1 MSGTADSGDASQT
14 RAGENRGVLFVP
26 YRDTLGLLSVE
37 DALNVCEQV
46 YLMHARG
53 SVVLSNPPSFKLDVA
68 DEFHNHW
75 HVKSVFLKDIPATG
89 VRIYNYFDDGV
100 RNTVGGLG
108 CTRYIVLSDPGSG
121 EPLAIV
127 DEHWSYAI
135 RSAAAA
141 VIACKWVGP
150 RQPQVLG
157 LVGIGTMGTNALRCL
172 TTMYRLKEIRC
183 TSRRP
188 QTREEFAARWSKELG
203 IPVVVKDTVEEVV
216 RGADIAIGGTTSSDV
231 VSREP
236 WLKPG
241 ATFISLAR
249 RELDP
254 AGWSKLDK
262 VVIDSWEFN
271 MLQRDFRHSVETGL
285 FSRAALHAEIHEL
298 VAGSKKGRERDE
310 ERILIHTTGLVSQ
323 DVALAHFLYR
333 RALEKGLGIWLPTA
347 H

>member
-1 MSGTADSGDASQT
+1 MAD
-14 RAGENRGVLFVP
+14 ERGVLFVP
-26 YRDTLGLLSVE
+26 YKDTLGLLSVT
-37 DALNVCEQV
+37 DALEVCEQV

-53 SVVLSNPPSFKLDVA
+53 SVVLSSPPSFKLDVG
-68 DEFHNHW
+68 DGFHNHW
-75 HVKSVFLKDIPATG
+75 HVKSVFLKDVPTTG
-89 VRIYNYFDDGV
+89 VRVYNYFDDGV

-108 CTRYIVLSDPGSG
+108 CTRYIVLSDPHSG
-121 EPLAIV
+121 EPVAIV

-135 RSAAAA
+135 RSTAAAA
-141 VIACKWVGP
+141 IACKWVGP
-150 RQPQVLG
+150 ANPRILG
-157 LVGIGTMGTNALRCL
+157 LVGIGTMGTNSLRCL
-172 TTMYRLKEIRC
+172 ASMYKFEEIRC

-188 QTREEFAARWSKELG
+188 ETRAAFAQKWSQALG
-203 IPVVVKDTVEEVV
+203 IPVIPKDTIEEVV
-216 RGADIAIGGTTSSDV
+216 RGADFAVGGTTSGDI
-231 VSREP
+231 VSRES
-236 WLKPG
+236 WLKSG

-271 MLQRDFRHSVETGL
+271 MLQREFKRMVEGGL
-285 FSRAALHAEIHEL
+285 FSSDQLYGEIHEL
-298 VAGSKKGRERDE
+298 VSGAKKGRERDD

-333 RALEKGLGIWLPTA
+333 RARDKGLGIWLPTA

>member
-1 MSGTADSGDASQT
+1 MS
-14 RAGENRGVLFVP
+14 NRNGVLFVP

-37 DALNVCEQV
+37 DALAVCEQV

-68 DEFHNHW
+68 DGFHNHW
-75 HVKSVFLKDIPATG
+75 HVKSVLLKDIPATG
-89 VRIYNYFDDGV
+89 VRLYNYYDDGA
-100 RNTVGGLG
+100 RNTVGALS
-108 CTRYIVLSDPGSG
+108 CTRYIALSDPRSG
-121 EPLAIV
+121 EPVAIV

-141 VIACKWVGP
+141 TIACKWLGP
-150 RQPQVLG
+150 RNAKVLG
-157 LVGIGTMGTNALRCL
+157 LVGVGTMGTNTLRCL
-172 TTMYRLKEIRC
+172 LTMYKFEEIRC
-183 TSRRP
+183 TSRRRE
-188 QTREEFAARWSKELG
+188 TREAFAREWSSRLG
-203 IPVVVKDTVEEVV
+203 IAVLAKDTIEEVV
-216 RGADIAIGGTTSSDV
+216 RGADIAVGGTTSNDV

-241 ATFISLAR
+241 STFISLAR

-271 MLQRDFRHSVETGL
+271 MLQREFKRMVEVGQ
-285 FSRAALHAEIHEL
+285 FSHDDLYAEIEEL
-298 VAGSKKGRERDE
+298 VSGAKKGRERAE
-310 ERILIHTTGLVSQ
+310 ERILVHTTGLVSQ

-333 RALEKGLGIWLPTA
+333 RALEKGLGIWLPAA
-347 H
+347 HV

>member
-1 MSGTADSGDASQT
+1 MA
-14 RAGENRGVLFVP
+14 EKRGVLFVP
-26 YRDTLGLLSVE
+26 YRDTLGLLSVQ
-37 DALNVCEQV
+37 DALDVCEQV

-68 DEFHNHW
+68 DGFHNHW
-75 HVKSVFLKDIPATG
+75 HVKSVFLKEIPATG
-89 VRIYNYFDDGV
+89 VRVYNYFDDGV
-100 RNTVGGLG
+100 NNTVGGLG
-108 CTRYIVLSDPGSG
+108 CTRYIVLSDPKSG
-121 EPLAIV
+121 EPIAIV

-135 RSAAAA
+135 RSTAAAA
-141 VIACKWVGP
+141 IACKWVGP
-150 RQPQVLG
+150 TNPKILG
-157 LVGIGTMGTNALRCL
+157 LVGIGTMGTNSLRCL
-172 TTMYRLKEIRC
+172 MTMYKFAEIRC

-188 QTREEFAARWSKELG
+188 ETRAAFARKWSQELG
-203 IPVVVKDTVEEVV
+203 IPVVTKDSIEEVV
-216 RGADIAIGGTTSSDV
+216 RGADIAVGGTTSGEI

-254 AGWSKLDK
+254 AGWGKLDK

-271 MLQRDFRHSVETGL
+271 MLQREFKRMVESGV
-285 FSRAALHAEIHEL
+285 FSREMLYAEIQEL
-298 VAGSKKGRERDE
+298 VAGTKQGRQRDD

-333 RALEKGLGIWLPTA
+333 HARDKGLGIWLPTA

>member
-1 MSGTADSGDASQT
+1 MTD
-14 RAGENRGVLFVP
+14 ERGVLFVP
-26 YRDTLGLLSVE
+26 YRDTLGLLSVQ
-37 DALNVCEQV
+37 DALDVCEQV

-68 DEFHNHW
+68 DGFHNHW
-75 HVKSVFLKDIPATG
+75 HVKSVFLKEIPATG
-89 VRIYNYFDDGV
+89 VRVYNYFDDGV
-100 RNTVGGLG
+100 NNTVGGLG
-108 CTRYIVLSDPGSG
+108 CTRYIVLSDPKSG
-121 EPLAIV
+121 EPIAIV

-135 RSAAAA
+135 RSTAAAA
-141 VIACKWVGP
+141 IACKWVGP
-150 RQPQVLG
+150 RDPKILG
-157 LVGIGTMGTNALRCL
+157 LVGIGTMGTNSLRCL
-172 TTMYRLKEIRC
+172 TTMYKFEEIRC

-188 QTREEFAARWSKELG
+188 ETRAAFARKWSQELG
-203 IPVVVKDTVEEVV
+203 IPVVTKDTIEDVV
-216 RGADIAIGGTTSSDV
+216 RGADIAVGGTTSGEI

-254 AGWSKLDK
+254 AGWAKLDK

-271 MLQRDFRHSVETGL
+271 MLQREFKRMVESGVFAREQL
-285 FSRAALHAEIHEL
+285 YAEIHEL
-298 VAGSKKGRERDE
+298 VAGTKKGRQRDD

-333 RALEKGLGIWLPTA
+333 QARDKGLGIWLPTA

>member
-1 MSGTADSGDASQT
+1 MTNAQ
-14 RAGENRGVLFVP
+14 GVLFVP
-26 YRDTLGLLSVE
+26 YRETLGLLSVA
-37 DALNVCEQV
+37 DAMKVCEDV

-68 DEFHNHW
+68 DGFHNHW
-75 HVKSVFLKDIPATG
+75 HVKSVFLKDIPTTG
-89 VRIYNYFDDGV
+89 VRVYNYFDDGV
-100 RNTVGGLG
+100 RNTVGGLDN
-108 CTRYIVLSDPGSG
+108 TRYIVLSDPQSG
-121 EPLAIV
+121 APLAIV

-135 RSAAAA
+135 RSTAAA
-141 VIACKWVGP
+141 VLACKWLGP
-150 RQPQVLG
+150 RHPKVLG

-172 TTMYRLKEIRC
+172 TTMYKFEEIRC

-188 QTREEFAARWSKELG
+188 ETRRAFAEKWSKPLG
-203 IPVVVKDTVEEVV
+203 TTVVAKDSIEEVV
-216 RGADIAIGGTTSSDV
+216 RGADIVVGGTTSPDI

-254 AGWSKLDK
+254 AGWAKLDK
-262 VVIDSWEFN
+262 VVIDSWDFN
-271 MLQRDFRHSVETGL
+271 MLQRDFRRTVEAGL
-285 FSRAALHAEIHEL
+285 FSRDRLYAEIHEL
-298 VAGSKKGRERDE
+298 VAGTKRGRERDD

-333 RALEKGLGIWLPTA
+333 HALDKGVGIWLPTA

>member
-1 MSGTADSGDASQT
+1 MSESK
-14 RAGENRGVLFVP
+14 GVLFVP
-26 YRDTLGLLSVE
+26 YKDTLGLLNIE
-37 DALNVCEQV
+37 DALHICEQV
-46 YLMHARG
+46 YAMHARG

-68 DEFHNHW
+68 DGFNNHW
-75 HVKSVFLKDIPATG
+75 HVKSVFLKEIPTTG

-108 CTRYIVLSDPGSG
+108 CTRYIVLSDPHKG
-121 EPLAIV
+121 EPVAIV

-141 VIACKWVGP
+141 TIACKWVGP
-150 RQPQVLG
+150 KHPKVLG

-172 TTMYRLKEIRC
+172 STMYKFDEIRC
-183 TSRRP
+183 TSRQP
-188 QTREEFAARWSKELG
+188 QTRAAFAQKWSQALG
-203 IPVVVKDTVEEVV
+203 IPVIPMDSIEEVV
-216 RGADIAIGGTTSSDV
+216 RGADIAVGGTTSGEV

-241 ATFISLAR
+241 CTFISLAR

-271 MLQRDFRHSVETGL
+271 MLQREFKRMVEGGL
-285 FSRAALHAEIHEL
+285 FSREQLHAEIQEL
-298 VAGSKKGRERDE
+298 VVGAKKGRERDD

-333 RALEKGLGIWLPTA
+333 NALQKGLGIWLPTA